1 MFNNLLDFQNIQN
14 HFLLVGIILGILG
27 LVLLVRLVKG
37 PHIIDRVLAADCI
50 EVTSAFIMVMF
61 GCFITDA
68 LYIDLALV
76 LALLGFIGTV
86 LISKYLEGKL

>member
-1 MFNNLLDFQNIQN
+1 MNFQNIQN
-14 HFLLVGIILGILG
+14 HFLIAGIILAVLA
-27 LVLLVRLVKG
+27 LVLLIRLVKG

-50 EVTSAFIMVMF
+50 EVSSAFIMVMF
-61 GCFITDA
+61 GCFINDS
-68 LYIDLALV
+68 LYIDLGLI